1 MFHAAIPEILNI
13 TWQQLLCYHGPGL
26 MVSIHSKK
34 VIRLAFIQNNRSNFR
49 HKLVTKDITNFR
61 YKLVTKDIT
70 NYVYSESHF
79 LALLISFP
87 YINTHWWY
95 IYVCIAYQMS
105 WCISIKG
112 PKLLLVC
119 DFSFCGIL
127 SLNGPLVFES
137 VVTVVTV

>member
-1 MFHAAIPEILNI
+1 
-13 TWQQLLCYHGPGL
+13 

-87 YINTHWWY
+87 YINTH
-95 IYVCIAYQMS
+95 
-105 WCISIKG
+105 
-112 PKLLLVC
+112 
-119 DFSFCGIL
+119 
-127 SLNGPLVFES
+127 
-137 VVTVVTV
+137 